1 MNILAMDT
9 STRTLSLALVT
20 KDRVVS
26 YRNLA
31 VNRRM
36 ADVMMPRI
44 VKYLDTNGLT
54 LKKIDAYIIGL
65 GPGSFT
71 SLRVGISTLKGL
83 CFGLDIPVIGI
94 PSLDALA
101 MAVGETD
108 KELCV
113 ITDARRGLLYSA
125 RYRWTDNGPA
135 RVGDYQL
142 LPWKEVRQAV
152 TKPALF
158 AGDAVAL
165 HKADIVKTFGKQAAL
180 TATKYQ
186 QPQAR
191 FLVPLGLR
199 RLLGGDTD
207 DVSTLEPLYLYAED
221 CQVRK

>member
-9 STRTLSLALVT
+9 STSTLSLALVK
-20 KDRVVS
+20 KDRMVS

-44 VKYLDTNGLT
+44 VKYLDTNGLS
-54 LKKIDAYIIGL
+54 LKKIDAYIVGL

-71 SLRVGISTLKGL
+71 SLRVGVSTIKGL
-83 CFGLDIPVIGI
+83 CFGLDVPVIGI

-125 RYRWTDNGPA
+125 RYRWTGNGPERA
-135 RVGDYQL
+135 GDYQL

-165 HKADIVKTFGKQAAL
+165 HQEEIVKSFGKEAAL

-186 QPQAR
+186 YPQAR
-191 FLVPLGLR
+191 FLMPLGLR
-199 RLLGGDTD
+199 RLLGGETD
-207 DVSTLEPLYLYAED
+207 EAAALEPLYLYAED